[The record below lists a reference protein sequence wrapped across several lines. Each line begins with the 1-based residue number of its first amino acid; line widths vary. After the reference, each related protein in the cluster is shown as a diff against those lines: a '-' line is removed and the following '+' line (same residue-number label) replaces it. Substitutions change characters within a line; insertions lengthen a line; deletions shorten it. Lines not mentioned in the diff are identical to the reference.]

1 MSAARKLQF
10 RFSGL
15 LYNWGAHPS
24 HQDPLPFF
32 WNKHSRDCCKPLV
45 KFQSSVNVD
54 LDVFCQCSCFFCRG
68 AGLVVHCSIFQAVDP
83 SLCIFEIHLQCT
95 RSVFIFISVQHS
107 IVWTYDPLFIYAS
120 ASIHLSFFEGMC
132 LLFSWINTSE

>member
-1 MSAARKLQF
+1 MQPGSCNSGFQGCCTTGELILLIKIPC
-10 RFSGL
+10 RFSGTNTPGIAASL
-15 LYNWGAHPS
+15 WLSPRVLSTLIWMSFAS
-24 HQDPLPFF
+24 V
-32 WNKHSRDCCKPLV
+32 LV
-45 KFQSSVNVD
+45 SFAEEQ
-54 LDVFCQCSCFFCRG
+54 G
-68 AGLVVHCSIFQAVDP
+68 WVVHCSIFQAVDP

-107 IVWTYDPLFIYAS
+107 IVWTYDLLFIYAS